1 MKSLISFFTR
11 IPAEGDVEK
20 AAEEA
25 YLLPLIGALIAIPAS
40 VSFYL
45 VNLYAEA
52 KISALVSLAVIYF
65 FTGLIHIDALADF
78 ADGIYARSLKAMKDV
93 NTGVAGTF
101 AVSFILIG
109 TLYVLS
115 NFNPKSFYEALTFF
129 LAAEVGAKMT
139 MVTMLAF
146 SKPLGN
152 GLGRIFIERMTRKKF
167 LFSLLLSLALA
178 QNIFVLLSLPIGFV
192 VKNISEKIFGGV
204 NGDCI
209 GASNEISR
217 LVIMVAILVAGDVQC
232 YL

>member
-25 YLLPLIGALIAIPAS
+25 YLLPLIGALIAIPAGA
-40 VSFYL
+40 SFYL
-45 VNLYAEA
+45 INKYSE
-52 KISALVSLAVIYF
+52 ISALASLAVIYLIS
-65 FTGLIHIDALADF
+65 GLIHVDALADF

-109 TLYVLS
+109 ILYVLS

-139 MVTMLAF
+139 MVTMLTF

-178 QNIFVLLSLPIGFV
+178 QNIFVLLSLPIGFIM
-192 VKNISEKIFGGV
+192 KNISEKIFGGV